1 MLKLLNLKNKN
12 MKKLLPKVRMFLGKN
27 KTAALL
33 LLIVIFGAFFRL
45 YNFSDLVRF
54 NTDQVRD
61 VLIVEKILEGKDF
74 PLLGPKAG
82 GTTFKLGPAFY
93 YIEAFSG
100 LIFGNTPSGM
110 AMITAILSIASI
122 PLLFLFARYYF
133 SANISLLMAF
143 GYSFSFYVIKYS
155 HFAWNPNIIPFF
167 FLLFLISILKFIE
180 LKNKKSGVW
189 HLLLAISM
197 GIGVQLHTLLLIL
210 MPLIFLLAC
219 AYVFFKER
227 KIYFVKF
234 IIISVAV
241 LLINAPFFAYDLQN
255 NGKNVKSFFA
265 GTEKKTKKNTSLA
278 DNILKDGQFF
288 IQGSTYAL
296 SSFEPQKNWIKVKKL
311 LDSKKTGEISAALAG
326 TLFFIFGFALLVK
339 RFLDE
344 KNEKRRVFLGMVF
357 SSLLLSFL
365 MLFPIANE
373 LNVRYL
379 IILIFLPY
387 VFLGLILDFLL
398 KKVPAK
404 ISIAVIIVALLFL
417 AVLNIRTYAKTY
429 NLDNYTARTSTYG
442 GISVKESRDIS
453 NFMFELSK
461 KMNLSGK
468 MVFPASFKFA
478 PSIEYFNDKKE
489 LEFVKDSE
497 KEQRAD
503 LVYFAIS
510 DEKDVEK
517 TLKEKE
523 ESFKIINS
531 AKTGRFTVF
540 ALERK

>member
-1 MLKLLNLKNKN
+1 M
-12 MKKLLPKVRMFLGKN
+12 GKN
-27 KTAALL
+27 RTAVFLF
-33 LLIVIFGAFFRL
+33 LIVIFGSFFRL
-45 YNFSDLVRF
+45 YNFSELVRF

-61 VLIVEKILEGKDF
+61 VLIVEKMLEGKDF

-122 PLLFLFARYYF
+122 PLLFLFVRYYF
-133 SANISLLMAF
+133 STNISLIITLA
-143 GYSFSFYVIKYS
+143 YSFSFYVIKYS
-155 HFAWNPNIIPFF
+155 RFAWNPNIIPFF
-167 FLLFLISILKFIE
+167 FILFLISILKFVE
-180 LKNKKSGVW
+180 LKNKKFGIW
-189 HLLLAISM
+189 HLLLAVSM

-219 AYVFFKER
+219 AYVFFKEG

-234 IIISVAV
+234 FIISAAA
-241 LLINAPFFAYDLQN
+241 LLINWPFFSYDLQN

-265 GTEKKTKKNTSLA
+265 GTEKKTEKNTSLA
-278 DNILKDGQFF
+278 DNVLKDGQFF

-311 LDSKKTGEISAALAG
+311 LDSKKTGEIFAALAG
-326 TLFFIFGFALLVK
+326 TIFFVLGLFFLVRRLLI
-339 RFLDE
+339 E
-344 KNEKRRVFLGMVF
+344 KNEKKKMFLGLIF
-357 SSLLLSFL
+357 SVLALSFL

-387 VFLGLILDFLL
+387 VFLGFILEFLL
-398 KKVPAK
+398 KKNPNK
-404 ISIAVIIVALLFL
+404 IAAGVIFIVLLFL
-417 AVLNIRTYAKTY
+417 AILNIRTYAKTY
-429 NLDNYTARTSTYG
+429 NLENYTARTSTYG

-453 NFMFELSK
+453 NFMFELSEK
-461 KMNLSGK
+461 RSLSER
-468 MVFPASFKFA
+468 MVFPISFKFS
-478 PSIEYFNDKKE
+478 PSVEYFNNKKG
-489 LEFVKDSE
+489 LKFIKNSE
-497 KEQRAD
+497 QDQRSD
-503 LVYFAIS
+503 LIFFSIS

-523 ESFKIINS
+523 EKYNLIDS
-531 AKTGRFTVF
+531 AKTGRFTIF
-540 ALERK
+540 AFEKK